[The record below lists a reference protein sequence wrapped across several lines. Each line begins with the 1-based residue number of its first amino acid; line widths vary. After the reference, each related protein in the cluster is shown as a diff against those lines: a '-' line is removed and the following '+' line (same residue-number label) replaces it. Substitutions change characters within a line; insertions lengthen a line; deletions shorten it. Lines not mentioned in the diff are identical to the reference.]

1 MKDALIHMIENKESA
16 DTFEMSYDD
25 KLNYTDFDK
34 INNKIKNILK

>member
-1 MKDALIHMIENKESA
+1 MIENKESA